1 MESEYICFKLFVNL
15 VFAYFSSKQ
24 AVVHDFLHSNFEY
37 LTLYRG
43 MLSNNFEKIV
53 FSPDVQEWRQE
64 SLFYSLWSDVEDA
77 AWRRDTLDVRS
88 YTEPLDIGWKKA
100 DLLKK
105 LEDWKLSADA
115 FHYFNG
121 ERADYLDYTRNQAAA
136 TQEIV
141 SPDPV
146 TKQNDTVKMHFDKRL
161 SAILDPNDSNHAPE
175 LALAVK
181 LWLELYGRDEKTKHS
196 HSHGADLFLQKQPF
210 QSTAK
215 ERVKEIT
222 SPIKNW
228 NKQRRKAFDEAQK

>member
-1 MESEYICFKLFVNL
+1 MDSEYVCFRIFVDL
-15 VFAYFSSKQ
+15 VFADFSNKQ
-24 AVVHDFLHSNFEY
+24 VVVDDFVKSNFYDLELYHGLLSGQIKIFDY
-37 LTLYRG
+37 L
-43 MLSNNFEKIV
+43 
-53 FSPDVQEWRQE
+53 PDRREWQMERV
-64 SLFYSLWSDVEDA
+64 LYSLW
-77 AWRRDTLDVRS
+77 DTLTEVGGIKITTDIRD
-88 YTEPLDIGWKKA
+88 YTEPLDIGWKKI

-105 LEDWKLSADA
+105 LEDSELQTNA
-115 FHYFNG
+115 FQYLNG
-121 ERADYLDYTRNQAAA
+121 KRKGYAPDFSNYASMMRESPSPA
-136 TQEIV
+136 T
-141 SPDPV
+141 V
-146 TKQNDTVKMHFDKRL
+146 TVTMQPDKRL

-228 NKQRRKAFDEAQK
+228 NKQRRKAFDEAQE